1 MKFLKGLILSKSELN
16 KLYKKYDS
24 TKMIIEN
31 LIQSAEKEKNKQIEI
46 LECQIKDIK
55 NIYNRFIENHI
66 LYLNFYEK
74 ILGNYSSHNP
84 KVLSYKIII
93 NIKNNFTFDILKH
106 RKMEL
111 FMGQV
116 IFQNIRL
123 IILL

>member
-84 KVLSYKIII
+84 KVLSYEIII

>member
-46 LECQIKDIK
+46 LESQIKDIK

-74 ILGNYSSHNP
+74 I
-84 KVLSYKIII
+84 
-93 NIKNNFTFDILKH
+93 
-106 RKMEL
+106 
-111 FMGQV
+111 
-116 IFQNIRL
+116 
-123 IILL
+123 